1 MLSVEVC
8 RQILGSLAL
17 GKSDD
22 EIIGIRE
29 RAIEHAR
36 IVVRTCLRRRN
47 GVDSPSI
54 RMETQACDIR
64 PGRSRRSVKG

>member
-1 MLSVEVC
+1 
-8 RQILGSLAL
+8 
-17 GKSDD
+17 
-22 EIIGIRE
+22 
-29 RAIEHAR
+29 
-36 IVVRTCLRRRN
+36 VRTCLRRRN